1 VLLPYSPGVPP
12 ENHSPFVANGVT
24 DVGAVAGS
32 GACARHAAAP
42 SAAPRIVTTGGNS
55 FPPETPETALSSL
68 SHVDWLAFTIKPP
81 IEDDPLGWLFP
92 NLVALFG
99 IPNLTPRKKGGYGYK
114 QSYDMGGLG
123 ILAVGGKGQKGTV
136 YVSLNAAGCAQIQDI
151 LAVKNWL
158 EAHGARL
165 KRVDL
170 AHDDHDG
177 EILSIEQVVEWYNG
191 DGFSAGGRR
200 PAHEVKGDWLTPG
213 SPKGRTLYVGNR
225 ANGKMARIY
234 EKGKQ
239 LGDPE
244 SHWVRGE
251 VEFKD
256 ESRVLPY
263 DMLTRPDIYLAGA
276 YPCFAF
282 LSAVQE
288 RIRTITKAAKISLA
302 RAVHHAKQATG
313 KLVNVLMQVHGGDA
327 FGVIAELRRD
337 GIPRRLENYDNFLP
351 KVIAGAAP

>member
-1 VLLPYSPGVPP
+1 
-12 ENHSPFVANGVT
+12 
-24 DVGAVAGS
+24 
-32 GACARHAAAP
+32 
-42 SAAPRIVTTGGNS
+42 
-55 FPPETPETALSSL
+55 
-68 SHVDWLAFTIKPP
+68 VDWLAFTIKPP
-81 IEDDPLGWLFP
+81 TEDDPLGWLFP
-92 NLVALFG
+92 HLVALFG
-99 IPNLTPRKKGGYGYK
+99 IPNLTPRGKGGYGYK

-123 ILAVGGKGQKGTV
+123 ILAVGGKGQRGTV
-136 YVSLNAAGCAQIQDI
+136 YVSLNAAGCARIQDMP
-151 LAVKNWL
+151 AVKNWL

-170 AHDDHDG
+170 AHDDHYG
-177 EILSIEQVVEWYNG
+177 EILSIEQAGEWYNG
-191 DGFSAGGRR
+191 DGFSTGGRR

-213 SPKGRTLYVGNR
+213 SPKGRSLYVGNR

-244 SHWVRGE
+244 SRWVRAE
-251 VEFKD
+251 AEFKD

-276 YPCFAF
+276 YRCFAF
-282 LSAVQE
+282 LSALQE
-288 RIRTITKAAKISLA
+288 KIRTITKAAKISLA
-302 RAVHHAKQATG
+302 RAIHHAKQATG

-337 GIPRRLENYDNFLP
+337 GIPRRLENYADFLP
-351 KVIAGAAP
+351 QVIAGAAP